1 MSAKRSHTVATKTET
16 STLETNGSNG
26 AKTSESKARDSLLPP
41 EPELPKHSPTFTS
54 KSCPW
59 MELEQPPVRT
69 LKVYALDPSAG
80 NYIGNIMSV
89 KIKWEE
95 DLKPGPIGHKIAVV
109 DYDGANKRYYPPV
122 DLNDPRILA
131 RGGLDPSESDPRFH
145 QQMVY
150 AVASETIE
158 RFEAAL
164 GRNIRWR
171 RADRPRGGGKTSKA
185 NGDEGSTWRKTE
197 D

>member
-1 MSAKRSHTVATKTET
+1 MEQKTAKAMTTDCPKTMAT
-16 STLETNGSNG
+16 G
-26 AKTSESKARDSLLPP
+26 
-41 EPELPKHSPTFTS
+41 
-54 KSCPW
+54 CPW
-59 MELEQPPVRT
+59 MELEQPPART

-80 NYIGNIMSV
+80 NYIGNVMSL

-95 DLKPGPIGHKIAVV
+95 GLKPGPIGRKIAVI
-109 DYDGANKRYYPPV
+109 DYDGANKRYYPPI

-150 AVASETIE
+150 AVANETIE

-164 GRNIRWR
+164 GRRIHWR
-171 RADRPRGGGKTSKA
+171 RADRQRGGDQTAGTKSKK
-185 NGDEGSTWRKTE
+185 GSTWRKT
-197 D
+197 DDI